1 LTTINHVRKVFQ
13 ISTTLYV
20 LRVGV
25 HRRCSARIPH
35 AALSPARRDFSTRF
49 PRLPSPAHIAPSIS
63 PPFHTRPQ
71 SAEPTNARGWKVRAP
86 APNPPPRPCARNA
99 RPCAKSS
106 LDVRMDAR
114 LGPCHCAKSAAPLR
128 QPREI
133 RNARPCAKSSLDSR
147 MDARLGGGGGWKV
160 RGPAPP
166 NPADLQP
173 PPRSPSM
180 EGQRSPLPPHQW
192 KVHHL
197 IMHLPYMDGRRI
209 HPQEFGSI

>member
-49 PRLPSPAHIAPSIS
+49 PRLPSPAHIAPAIP
-63 PPFHTRPQ
+63 PPFHLRPQ
-71 SAEPTNARGWKVRAP
+71 STAPANARGWKVHAP
-86 APNPPPRPCARNA
+86 AP
-99 RPCAKSS
+99 KSS
-106 LDVRMDAR
+106 LDARMDAR
-114 LGPCHCAKSAAPLR
+114 LGPRHCAKSVAPLR

-147 MDARLGGGGGWKV
+147 MDARLGGGGGCKV

-166 NPADLQP
+166 NPADPQP

-180 EGQRSPLPPHQW
+180 EGQRSPLPSRQW

-197 IMHLPYMDGRRI
+197 IMHLPFMDGRRI